1 MHIFKYSRRRGT
13 KAAAMPGQVD
23 ETVKTTRS
31 SVLQS
36 IERRASKR
44 FRSYYVGQD
53 VEVLFEEKK
62 EIMGREYWLGHTGE
76 YVKVAVS
83 DQGRVLEN
91 QLLTGKITGF
101 LEDEILL
108 MEPFI

>member
-1 MHIFKYSRRRGT
+1 
-13 KAAAMPGQVD
+13 
-23 ETVKTTRS
+23 
-31 SVLQS
+31 
-36 IERRASKR
+36 
-44 FRSYYVGQD
+44 
-53 VEVLFEEKK
+53 
-62 EIMGREYWLGHTGE
+62 MGGTGE
-76 YVKVAVS
+76 GVEGGVL